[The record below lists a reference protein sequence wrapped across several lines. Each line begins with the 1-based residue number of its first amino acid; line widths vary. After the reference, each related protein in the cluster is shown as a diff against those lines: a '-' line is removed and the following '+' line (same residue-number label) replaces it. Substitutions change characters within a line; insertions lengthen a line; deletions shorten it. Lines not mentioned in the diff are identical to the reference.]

1 MDEELL
7 EEVIRNYFAS
17 THGPIVSFIWH
28 GGEPMLRG
36 LSFYRKAVELQK
48 KYLPQGWQCWNNL
61 QTNGLLMNE
70 EWCRFLRKEH
80 FDVGISIDGTRFNH
94 DYYRID
100 KQENPT
106 YDRIIANIKLLQKHG
121 LQPDLLC
128 TVNDETSQSPYEVY
142 ESLKKLNTGWM
153 QFIPVVNKDEE
164 GNVIGQ
170 SVDSRQYGE
179 FLKTIFNQW
188 LFNDLGKTNVQ
199 LFAEML
205 NVYAGGYQTVC
216 WLLPECGKVLV
227 VESDGKVYSCDH
239 YVNES
244 HCLGSIKDMTFG
256 EMMSSS
262 QQVSFGK
269 AKRNLNDKCL
279 NCRYLKICNGGCP
292 KDRNKD
298 NYNYLCDGMLEL
310 FNYADS
316 YLNETVRQLKNGK
329 KPDAIMNSL
338 KNIRLEKWGKILPN
352 NLCPCGSGRKFK
364 HCCGK

>member
-1 MDEELL
+1 M

-17 THGPIVSFIWH
+17 TPGPIVSFIWH

-48 KYLPQGWQCWNNL
+48 KYLPEGWQCWNNL
-61 QTNGLLMNE
+61 QTNGLLINE
-70 EWCRFLRKEH
+70 EWADFLKREN
-80 FDVGISIDGTRFNH
+80 FDVGISIDGTKVNH

-100 KQENPT
+100 AKGNVT
-106 YDRIIANIKLLQKHG
+106 YERIAENIKLLQKYG
-121 LQPDLLC
+121 IQPDLLC

-142 ESLKKLNTGWM
+142 ESLRKLNTGWM
-153 QFIPVVNKDEE
+153 QFIPVVNKDEK
-164 GNVIGQ
+164 GNVVGQ
-170 SVDSRQYGE
+170 SVDSEQYGQ

-239 YVNES
+239 FVNEDN
-244 HCLGSIKDMTFG
+244 CLGNLRET
-256 EMMSSS
+256 
-262 QQVSFGK
+262 SFGDMMNSEHQISFG
-269 AKRNLNDKCL
+269 RNKSSLTEKCH

-292 KDRNKD
+292 KDRNEND
-298 NYNYLCDGMLEL
+298 ENYLCKGMLEL
-310 FNYADS
+310 YTYADD
-316 YLNETVRQLKNGK
+316 YLNETVRMLRQGK
-329 KPDAIMNSL
+329 KTDAIMKEL
-338 KNIRLEKWGKILPN
+338 KSIRLKKWGKVSPN
-352 NLCPCGSGRKFK
+352 SICPCGSGRKFK